1 MLSLPSIDKINII
14 THSEISPLYTNHKSN
29 KIFIESYGMMYY
41 NYIIIREIVYKN
53 DSFLAKLITT
63 IEKIVHPNIQIC
75 YGITHDT
82 KTNSQCI
89 ILEYITALNLD
100 EIYYLKY
107 LLSSKEEIVLK
118 LKIISLIAQTLSFL
132 YNSACPYLVL
142 NSHSVKLNYKLLTD
156 KHQHL
161 KIIYCD
167 NSYIETNLIKFTQI
181 GLYLKYG
188 DSEVYNIYDDSVYN
202 ISYFSPGLI
211 EFLVRTNTDRHLP
224 CIDVLQQW
232 DVWSF
237 GCLVY
242 EVFTGC
248 KPYYEYYGN
257 KERLME
263 VIVQKEK
270 YNQHWNVENCDELYK
285 EVCMKVN
292 ENVVNRCV
300 DGSLKDFNE
309 VIGIVNGIITE
320 MKKEMFDEK
329 EVNDIKSK
337 VSGLDFKSYHLP
349 KFQELHLFDQEVNK
363 SKELLTKIEDV
374 QRKINSFPRS

>member
-1 MLSLPSIDKINII
+1 MLSLPSLDKINII
-14 THSEISPLYTNHKSN
+14 THSEISLLTTNHKSN

-41 NYIIIREIVYKN
+41 NYIIIREIIYKN
-53 DSFLAKLITT
+53 ESFIIKLITT

-75 YGITHDT
+75 YGITH
-82 KTNSQCI
+82 SQCI

-100 EIYYLKY
+100 EVYYLKY
-107 LLSSKEEIVLK
+107 ILTSKEEIMLK

-161 KIIYCD
+161 KVIYCD

-181 GLYLKYG
+181 GLYLKYT
-188 DSEVYNIYDDSVYN
+188 DNKVYDINDDSVYN

-211 EFLVRTNTDRHLP
+211 ELVKGNNCDRCLP

-248 KPYYEYYGN
+248 KPYNEYYGD
-257 KERLME
+257 KQKLME
-263 VIVQKEK
+263 MIVHKEK
-270 YNQHWNVENCDELYK
+270 YNQCWNVEGVDTLYK
-285 EVCMKVN
+285 EVCVKVN
-292 ENVVNRCV
+292 DNIVEKCI
-300 DGSLKDFNE
+300 DGSIKDFNE
-309 VIGIVNGIITE
+309 MICIVNGIINE
-320 MKKEMFDEK
+320 MKKEMFDEN
-329 EVNDIKSK
+329 EVNAIKTK
-337 VSGLDFKSYHLP
+337 VNELDFKSYHLP
-349 KFQELHLFDQEVNK
+349 KFQELHLLDQEINK
-363 SKELLTKIEDV
+363 SKDLILQIDTIQK
-374 QRKINSFPRS
+374 KINSFST

>member
-14 THSEISPLYTNHKSN
+14 THSEISPLSTNHKSN

-53 DSFLAKLITT
+53 DSFLLKLITT

-75 YGITHDT
+75 YGITCDA

-107 LLSSKEEIVLK
+107 ILSSKEEIMLK

-132 YNSACPYLVL
+132 YNSDCPYLVL

-161 KIIYCD
+161 KVIYCD

-181 GLYLKYG
+181 GLYLKYV
-188 DSEVYNIYDDSVYN
+188 DNEVYNINDDSVYN
-202 ISYFSPGLI
+202 VSYFSPGLV
-211 EFLVRTNTDRHLP
+211 ELVRMNNERCLP

-242 EVFTGC
+242 EIFTGC
-248 KPYYEYYGN
+248 KPYCEYYDDKG
-257 KERLME
+257 RLME
-263 VIVQKEK
+263 MIVQKEK
-270 YNQHWNVENCDELYK
+270 YNQHWHVEGCDNLYK

-292 ENVVNRCV
+292 EKIVERCIE
-300 DGSLKDFNE
+300 GSIKDFNE
-309 VIGIVNGIITE
+309 MIDIVNGIITE
-320 MKKEMFDEK
+320 KKKEMFDES

-349 KFQELHLFDQEVNK
+349 KFQELHLFDQEVAK
-363 SKELLTKIEDV
+363 SKELLTKIDDV
-374 QRKINSFPRS
+374 QKKINSLQI